1 MCIDEQSQIVLSCQ
15 HTRTHMCAHIFCRIL
30 AAERALRYYRDDTL
44 GRRPLLFSVQQHS
57 HLGSSTSSFVLPSVL
72 HVYSICHLFGITRR
86 FSFQYLFS
94 DVLYSSY
101 TSETLIII
109 IISCLSLYYVVVAF
123 PSILCF
129 CELVRIYVYEA
140 EIIIL

>member
-1 MCIDEQSQIVLSCQ
+1 MCIDEQSHIVLSCQ

-57 HLGSSTSSFVLPSVL
+57 HLGSSTSSSVL
-72 HVYSICHLFGITRR
+72 HVYSICHVFGITRR

-109 IISCLSLYYVVVAF
+109 ISCLSFYYVVVAF